1 MEWGILA
8 VIGLVGV
15 YSLLTHQTSDSYLT
29 EEDYDDRQRQIMG
42 RSYKYGLVAILVL
55 LFLYIVL
62 ASMYED
68 LFSVDF
74 ILMSLF
80 FLSVAVVGVTNIVNG
95 TYYPTKKGKEKQR
108 LSPVQGIVSGLL
120 IAGAS
125 LFLLFL
131 EPNKDGLF
139 QKGGNG
145 GLAVL
150 GLVGLALSLAF
161 SYRLWKDKREVDE

>member
-1 MEWGILA
+1 MEWIMLA
-8 VIGLVGV
+8 VVGIAVV
-15 YSLLTHQTSDSYLT
+15 YSLFTYRKSDAYLT
-29 EEDYDDRQRQIMG
+29 EEDYDERQRQIMG
-42 RSYKYGLVAILVL
+42 QSYKYGLVAIWVL

-62 ASMYED
+62 SSMYED

-80 FLSVAVVGVTNIVNG
+80 FLSVAVVGVANIVNG
-95 TYYPTKKGKEKQR
+95 AYYPTKKGKEKQR
-108 LSPVQGIVSGLL
+108 LRPVQGIVSGLL
-120 IAGAS
+120 IAVAS

-131 EPNKDGLF
+131 EPNKAGLF